1 LPLSEKNRV
10 LRLEHAQKLVDDPET
25 QRSLVFYDESP
36 FWSLAMGQVRV
47 TRKEG
52 ERLEEENM
60 VARRSRAPVKI
71 NLLGCLSYE
80 QGLVLTYSE

>member
-1 LPLSEKNRV
+1 
-10 LRLEHAQKLVDDPET
+10 
-25 QRSLVFYDESP
+25 
-36 FWSLAMGQVRV
+36 MGQVRV

-80 QGLVLTYSE
+80 QGLVLTYSEENMNSDRYAALVDSFIGPFIDVH